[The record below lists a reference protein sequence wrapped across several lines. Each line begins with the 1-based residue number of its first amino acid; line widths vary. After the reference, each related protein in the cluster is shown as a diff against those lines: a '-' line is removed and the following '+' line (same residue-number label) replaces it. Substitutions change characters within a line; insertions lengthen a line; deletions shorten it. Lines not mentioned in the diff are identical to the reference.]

1 MHLLSFINYWL
12 ICLQIFDPSL
22 KKKKKKKTGFNLD
35 AALADGSGT
44 AATEPA
50 PTGPENEVSE
60 APKEDTPDI
69 DGKLVAGEWLK
80 VIQCI
85 TVDLK
90 FIFWF
95 RSLLQYK

>member
-1 MHLLSFINYWL
+1 M
-12 ICLQIFDPSL
+12 

-50 PTGPENEVSE
+50 PAGPENEVSE

-69 DGKLVAGEWLK
+69 DGKLLAGKWLK
-80 VIQCI
+80 MHRCF
-85 TVDLK
+85 TADL
-90 FIFWF
+90 
-95 RSLLQYK
+95 